1 MFTLSEEPLE
11 NLDLKGPL
19 LRRDAGGC
27 VEFSGRVRE
36 FNQGRAVASLEYQVY
51 AGLAEKEGALILKE
65 AREKFAILDARCF
78 HRCGHLQ
85 LGDMAVWVGVVSVHR
100 KEAFAA
106 CQYIMDELKQR
117 LPIWKKEHY
126 SDGDSGWIRSDAPSN
141 KAGNP

>member
-19 LRRDAGGC
+19 LRREAGGC
-27 VEFSGRVRE
+27 VEFSGRVRD
-36 FNQGRAVASLEYQVY
+36 FNQGRPVASLEYQAY

-65 AREKFAILDARCF
+65 AREKFEILDASCF
-78 HRCGHLQ
+78 HRSGHLQ
-85 LGDMAVWVGVVSVHR
+85 IGEMAVWVGVVSIHR

-126 SDGDSGWIRSDAPSN
+126 SDGDSGWIRSQVSCN
-141 KAGNP
+141 EAGNP